1 MRSESRRLL
10 LTCAL
15 LVWGTASAA
24 PLVGPSVG
32 NADALVAEGT
42 KLYNKRKYAEA
53 SRVFL
58 QATRANPSLLPAYL
72 GLGRARM
79 GAKETAGA
87 CAAYRAWLKSAP
99 DIQERPKAKG
109 ELELCERQLKA
120 ARKKKKKGPVP
131 ADMTA
136 RHVELKA
143 DFFEALEAGTLAGP
157 AGAGEQLR
165 TLVTADYLGVDLAEM
180 GTRLSTAS
188 RASAEDVHQ
197 RALKGEALTTEQ
209 LRTGRELLDW
219 AKDSGEAAPQAPAQ
233 GLFLEGLVALQGNDS
248 KSAEGLFAKAASA
261 APGVTEYRVWRAA
274 ALQRAGDLRGALA
287 VMEAELPEDPRT
299 DLLRAAVAQRT
310 SKEDG
315 ARELERLLFQRYAA
329 PPSR

>member
-1 MRSESRRLL
+1 MRSESRGLL

-15 LVWGTASAA
+15 LVCGAA
-24 PLVGPSVG
+24 GAEPLVGPSVG

-42 KLYNKRKYAEA
+42 KLYNKRRYADA

-58 QATRANPSLLPAYL
+58 QATRANAALLPAYL

-109 ELELCERQLKA
+109 ELDLCERQLKA
-120 ARKKKKKGPVP
+120 LRKKKKAQVP
-131 ADMTA
+131 ADLTA
-136 RHVELKA
+136 RHVELKS
-143 DFFEALEAGTLAGP
+143 DFFEALEAGTLTGD
-157 AGAGEQLR
+157 GSAGEKLR
-165 TLVTADYLGVDLAEM
+165 TLVTEGYLGTDLAEM
-180 GTRLSTAS
+180 GTRLSAAS
-188 RASAEDVHQ
+188 RAAAEDVHQ
-197 RALKGEALTTEQ
+197 RALRGEAVETER
-209 LRTGRELLDW
+209 LRAGRELLDL
-219 AKDSGEAAPQAPAQ
+219 AKDTGEAAPQAPAQ
-233 GLFLEGLVALQGNDS
+233 GLFLDGLASLQGGDS
-248 KSAEGLFAKAASA
+248 KGAEGLFAKAAVA

-274 ALQRAGDLRGALA
+274 ALQRAGDLRGALS
-287 VMEAELPEDPRT
+287 VMETELPEDPRT
-299 DLLRAAVAQRT
+299 DLLRAAVAQRA

>member
-15 LVWGTASAA
+15 LVCGVAGAE

-42 KLYNKRKYAEA
+42 KLYNKRKYAES

-58 QATRANPSLLPAYL
+58 QATRANATLLPAYL

-109 ELELCERQLKA
+109 ELDLCERQLKA
-120 ARKKKKKGPVP
+120 LRKKKKAQVP
-131 ADMTA
+131 ADLTA
-136 RHVELKA
+136 RHVELKS
-143 DFFEALEAGTLAGP
+143 DFFEALEAGTLM
-157 AGAGEQLR
+157 GAGSAGEKLR
-165 TLVTADYLGVDLAEM
+165 TLVTEGYLGTDLAEM

-188 RASAEDVHQ
+188 RAAAEDVHQ
-197 RALKGEALTTEQ
+197 RALKGEALETER
-209 LRTGRELLDW
+209 LRAGRELLDQ
-219 AKDSGEAAPQAPAQ
+219 AKDTGEAAPQSPAQ
-233 GLFLEGLVALQGNDS
+233 GLFLDGLAVLQGGDS

-274 ALQRAGDLRGALA
+274 ALQRAGDLRGALS
-287 VMEAELPEDPRT
+287 VMETELPEDPRT